1 MHPAL
6 YAQVFAVQ
14 GDHWW
19 GRNRRSLSV
28 DLLNKFGLK
37 AGCRHL
43 DIGCGTGQNLRLLE
57 HLRPSLTVGVDLSP
71 IALSF
76 ARQACPACQ
85 LVRLDLNRALPF
97 PDKSFDVA
105 TVFNVL
111 YHAWIKSDLDALK
124 EARRLLRSDGLLL
137 VTEPAFGTL
146 AREVDIADMAARR
159 YRLRPFVELLRAA
172 GFEVLFANYFTSF
185 GAPIIFAMKALKA
198 LASKS
203 PRLDRPPDIR
213 PLPRSCNA
221 ALYGLARIEAA
232 LVRGSVPMPFG
243 TTLICVARPRDRLVN
258 RTAQVPG

>member
-14 GDHWW
+14 GNHWW

-57 HLRPSLTVGVDLSP
+57 NFRPSLTVGVDVSP

-76 ARQACPACQ
+76 ARKACPTCQ
-85 LVRLDLNRALPF
+85 LIRSDVNRTLPF
-97 PDKSFDVA
+97 PQQSFDVA
-105 TVFNVL
+105 TIFNVL
-111 YHAWIKSDLDALK
+111 YHAWIKSDLGVLK
-124 EARRLLRSDGLLL
+124 DARRVLKSDGLLL
-137 VTEPAFGTL
+137 VTEPAFQAL

-159 YRLRPFVELLRAA
+159 YRLRPFAELLRAA
-172 GFEVLFANYFTSF
+172 GFDVLFASYFTSF

-198 LASKS
+198 LTSKS
-203 PRLDRPPDIR
+203 PRVDRPPDIR
-213 PLPRSCNA
+213 PMPPLGNA
-221 ALYGLARIEAA
+221 ALYGLARAEAV
-232 LVRGSVPMPFG
+232 LLRGLVPMPFG
-243 TTLICVARPRDRLVN
+243 TTLICVARPRRN
-258 RTAQVPG
+258 GP